1 MKKNLLATAIISIT
15 LNAFCFNIGTNA
27 FEFVFEDKNL
37 STDIKTQIA
46 DDFSAII
53 TRCDFAEVN
62 YTTSTNGYIR
72 YKTLHLEPYPDRK
85 IPKKF
90 NQINGTNYLSI
101 SKIISDDLQQRLA
114 IHNTYTNAYSI
125 CTNFVNFLNSDDLQN
140 ISSNKIKNVFY
151 FKKATDEGYN
161 AYKNDFV
168 NGIDINVYYNPPKS
182 SFYIMEAGFNGISE
196 ESVWTFIPSRLEDDN
211 SIDGYIAVFF
221 NNYWHLLSPYDPI
234 LEEFLEKAKEKV
246 QNSISNDN

>member
-15 LNAFCFNIGTNA
+15 FNAFCFNIGTNT
-27 FEFVFEDKNL
+27 FEFVFEDTNL

-53 TRCDFAEVN
+53 TRCDLAEVN

-90 NQINGTNYLSI
+90 NQIHGTNYLSI
-101 SKIISDDLQQRLA
+101 SKIISDELQQRLA

-125 CTNFVNFLNSDDLQN
+125 CTNYVNFLNSDDLQN
-140 ISSNKIKNVFY
+140 ISSNDIKNVFY
-151 FKKATDEGYN
+151 FEKATDEGYN
-161 AYKNDFV
+161 SYKKDFV
-168 NGIDINVYYNPPKS
+168 DAIEPLVLYNPPKS
-182 SFYIMEAGFNGISE
+182 SFYIMEAGFNGITQ
-196 ESVWTFIPSRLEDDN
+196 ESVWTFIPCLTESQYLQ
-211 SIDGYIAVFF
+211 GYIAVFF
-221 NNYWHLLSPYDPI
+221 NNYWHLLHHLIQS
-234 LEEFLEKAKEKV
+234 
-246 QNSISNDN
+246 

>member
-1 MKKNLLATAIISIT
+1 MEKNLSIAIIISIT
-15 LNAFCFNIGTNA
+15 LNAFCFNIETNA

-37 STDIKTQIA
+37 STDIKTQII

-53 TRCDFAEVN
+53 TRCDLAEVN

-90 NQINGTNYLSI
+90 NQIHGTNYLSI
-101 SKIISDDLQQRLA
+101 SKIISDDLLQRLA
-114 IHNTYTNAYSI
+114 IHNTYTNAYST
-125 CTNFVNFLNSDDLQN
+125 CTNFVSFLNSDDLQN
-140 ISSNKIKNVFY
+140 ISSNHIKNVFY
-151 FKKATDEGYN
+151 FEKATDEGYN
-161 AYKNDFV
+161 SYKKDFV
-168 NGIDINVYYNPPKS
+168 DAIEPLVLYNPPKS

-196 ESVWTFIPSRLEDDN
+196 ESVWTFIPCLTDANYLEC
-211 SIDGYIAVFF
+211 YIAVFF
-221 NNYWHLLSPYDPI
+221 NNYWHLISPYDPV

-246 QNSISNDN
+246 KNTTSNDN

>member
-15 LNAFCFNIGTNA
+15 FNAFCFNIGTNT
-27 FEFVFEDKNL
+27 FEFVFEDINL
-37 STDIKTQIA
+37 STDTKTQIA

-53 TRCDFAEVN
+53 TRCDLAEVN

-85 IPKKF
+85 IPKNF

-114 IHNTYTNAYSI
+114 IHNTYTNVYLK
-125 CTNFVNFLNSDDLQN
+125 CTNFVNYLNSDDLQN
-140 ISSNKIKNVFY
+140 TSSNDIKNVYYCTGISEEIHKFH
-151 FKKATDEGYN
+151 KK
-161 AYKNDFV
+161 DFV
-168 NGIDINVYYNPPKS
+168 DAIEPLVLYNPPKS
-182 SFYIMEAGFNGISE
+182 SFYIMETGFNGISE
-196 ESVWTFIPSRLEDDN
+196 ESVWTFIPCLTDANYLEC
-211 SIDGYIAVFF
+211 YIAVFF
-221 NNYWHLLSPYDPI
+221 NNYWHLISPYDPV

-246 QNSISNDN
+246 KNSISNDN